1 MAISD
6 EETQNIQAKARG
18 TLRVVSTLVW
28 LDIIH
33 WLRFLT
39 LKITMIM
46 QDPLG
51 QKQHHNVSKVVRA
64 TRKGPQEWLQR
75 RGELLPACGGRNG
88 FKEQPAPGQARKGP
102 WAEVGRGYSGHSYL
116 R

>member
-46 QDPLG
+46 QDLLG
-51 QKQHHNVSKVVRA
+51 QK
-64 TRKGPQEWLQR
+64 
-75 RGELLPACGGRNG
+75 
-88 FKEQPAPGQARKGP
+88 
-102 WAEVGRGYSGHSYL
+102 
-116 R
+116 